1 MLDADGHA
9 FGCAANP
16 STHTAVRSAVGSVRS
31 RTERRAAARPS
42 PRIASTAAVM
52 RLCSSSC
59 SRADSKAPTE
69 LAACRCASPA
79 AFCSEAANSRRRT
92 DWRRSSVTR
101 RRAPDAAVSASD
113 A

>member
-42 PRIASTAAVM
+42 DNHPRAVGVFVT
-52 RLCSSSC
+52 RFTPV
-59 SRADSKAPTE
+59 A
-69 LAACRCASPA
+69 PA
-79 AFCSEAANSRRRT
+79 AALGEKSSR
-92 DWRRSSVTR
+92 TR
-101 RRAPDAAVSASD
+101 
-113 A
+113 